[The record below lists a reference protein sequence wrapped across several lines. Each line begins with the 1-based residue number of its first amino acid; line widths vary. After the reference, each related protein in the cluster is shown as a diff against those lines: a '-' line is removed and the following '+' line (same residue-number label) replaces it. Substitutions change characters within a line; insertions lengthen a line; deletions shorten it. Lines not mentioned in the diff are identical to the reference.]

1 MNKFA
6 KIFLVFSLAVFL
18 LGINFD
24 LASAAVKCRCG
35 EGELNCPG
43 EDCMS
48 CSSTSPGECTLI
60 STTSIKCRCGEG
72 ILDCQGNSCMS
83 CNSTSPGECSP
94 ITSGGGTGSQQGGS
108 GTGSQGGAVSLTNPL
123 GNITDPNQIIGNV
136 IRAILGIVGSLALA
150 VFIFGGFTWV
160 ISAGNE
166 EKIKKGK
173 DMILWATLGLVVIF
187 FSYAMVTFVLQ
198 AIGGST

>member
-6 KIFLVFSLAVFL
+6 KIFLVISVSCFVFL
-18 LGINFD
+18 FS
-24 LASAAVKCRCG
+24 SAYVSAQG
-35 EGELNCPG
+35 SADCPY
-43 EDCMS
+43 
-48 CSSTSPGECTLI
+48 PGA
-60 STTSIKCRCGEG
+60 
-72 ILDCQGNSCMS
+72 
-83 CNSTSPGECSP
+83 PGCP
-94 ITSGGGTGSQQGGS
+94 PAGGGGATPEVGSSGSTGGS
-108 GTGSQGGAVSLTNPL
+108 VSLTNPL
-123 GNITDPNQIIGNV
+123 DITDPNEIIGNV

-150 VFIFGGFTWV
+150 IFIFGGFTWV

-187 FSYAMVTFVLQ
+187 FSYAMVTFVLS